1 MDRNLKKLV
10 YAICADYKRRERLL
24 SLGRLPQ
31 RTAANYRRMN
41 AAIDKAIA
49 RNIEPCD
56 RADMLRSLQDRRGYN
71 SGGVSHRGINQ
82 FYRTKCRIMEDIA
95 ASLNLI

>member
-1 MDRNLKKLV
+1 MDRNLKRLV
-10 YAICADYKRRERLL
+10 YAICADYPRRARLL
-24 SLGRLPQ
+24 SLGRLPAE
-31 RTAANYRRMN
+31 TAAMYRRMN
-41 AAIDKAIA
+41 AAIDHAVE
-49 RNIEPCD
+49 RNIERCD

-82 FYRTKCRIMEDIA
+82 FYRAKRRIIEDIA